1 MITRL
6 ARRTGTSIAV
16 VAAVFVLFA
25 VVFAATGEAP
35 AAMVFPAGSI
45 EPGSLPEGAS
55 ILRWGRSFAVVTSE
69 RSDYVRALYGKGAL
83 LVLPLRQSGCLALR
97 PASSR

>member
-1 MITRL
+1 LITRL

-83 LVLPLRQSGCLALR
+83 LVLPLRKSGCLALR

>member
-1 MITRL
+1 MIIRL
-6 ARRTGTSIAV
+6 ARKTGTSIAV

-45 EPGSLPEGAS
+45 EPGSLPEGVS

-83 LVLPLRQSGCLALR
+83 LVLPLRKSGCLALR
-97 PASSR
+97 PISST

>member
-45 EPGSLPEGAS
+45 EPGSLPEDAS
-55 ILRWGRSFAVVTSE
+55 ILRWNRSFAVVTSE

-83 LVLPLRQSGCLALR
+83 LVLPLRKSGCLALQ
-97 PASSR
+97 PASSP